1 MNAVLLTPI
10 LWCALTWAFTYGPYS
25 PIQTTT
31 SPGVEAQLG
40 LLYEK
45 FEAQMNVPELP
56 ELTEDVNA
64 EAYCMMILPTW
75 GNAILV
81 RVQRHGRIYSLSSRR
96 LDGQAGFEIGKL
108 VEAKDFELSADDSRA
123 LEQLI
128 QNLNFFQLATDD
140 GVLGADGDE
149 WLFQG
154 VSQGKYHFAKRW
166 CASSYNPDKRGLTAF
181 LNLCRFLVDKSAL
194 SERPKNKGHKLI

>member
-1 MNAVLLTPI
+1 MNGVLLTPI
-10 LWCALTWAFTYGPYS
+10 LCCALTWAFSYGPYF
-25 PIQTTT
+25 PIQTKT
-31 SPGVEAQLG
+31 SPGVDAQLG
-40 LLYEK
+40 LWYEK
-45 FEAQMNVPELP
+45 VEAQMNVPELP
-56 ELTEDVNA
+56 ELANDVSA
-64 EAYCMMILPTW
+64 EAYSMMILPTW

-108 VEAKDFELSADDSRA
+108 VESKDFELSAGDSKA

-128 QNLNFFQLATDD
+128 RNLNFFQLPTDD
-140 GVLGADGDE
+140 GVNGADGDE

-154 VSQGKYHFAKRW
+154 VSQGQFHFVKRW
-166 CASSYNPDKRGLTAF
+166 CASSYNPDKRGLRAF
-181 LNLCRFLVDKSAL
+181 LSLCRFLVDKSAL